1 MNSDE
6 REELAKK
13 RFILLSMMRFASV
26 IFVMLGIAN
35 VGGRLFPD
43 VAPYLGYGFLLV
55 GAEMPED
62 LAVPCVRPWAKQDAN
77 KG

>member
-6 REELAKK
+6 REALAKK
-13 RFILLSMMRFASV
+13 RFFLLSAMRFASV
-26 IFVMLGIAN
+26 IFVMMGIAN

-43 VAPYLGYGFLLV
+43 AAPYLGYGFLLV
-55 GAEMPED
+55 GALDFFLIPV
-62 LAVPCVRPWAKQDAN
+62 LLKKAWAKQDAN

>member
-6 REELAKK
+6 REALAKK
-13 RFILLSMMRFASV
+13 RFILLSAMRFASV
-26 IFVMLGIAN
+26 IFVMMGIAN

-43 VAPYLGYGFLLV
+43 AAPYLGYGFLLV
-55 GAEMPED
+55 GALDFFLIP
-62 LAVPCVRPWAKQDAN
+62 LLLKKAWAKQDAD

>member
-6 REELAKK
+6 REALAKK
-13 RFILLSMMRFASV
+13 RFMLLGAMRFTSV

-35 VGGRLFPD
+35 IGGRLFPD
-43 VAPYLGYGFLLV
+43 AAPFLGYGFLLV
-55 GAEMPED
+55 GALDFFLIPI
-62 LAVPCVRPWAKQDAN
+62 LLKKAWARQDAD

>member
-6 REELAKK
+6 REALAKK
-13 RFILLSMMRFASV
+13 RFMLLSAMRFASV

-35 VGGRLFPD
+35 VGGRLLPD
-43 VAPYLGYGFLLV
+43 AAPWLGYGLLLV
-55 GAEMPED
+55 GALDFFLIPV
-62 LAVPCVRPWAKQDAN
+62 LLKKTWAKQDAN

>member
-43 VAPYLGYGFLLV
+43 AAPYLGYGFLLV
-55 GAEMPED
+55 GALDFFLIPILLKKAWE
-62 LAVPCVRPWAKQDAN
+62 KQDAN
-77 KG
+77 RG